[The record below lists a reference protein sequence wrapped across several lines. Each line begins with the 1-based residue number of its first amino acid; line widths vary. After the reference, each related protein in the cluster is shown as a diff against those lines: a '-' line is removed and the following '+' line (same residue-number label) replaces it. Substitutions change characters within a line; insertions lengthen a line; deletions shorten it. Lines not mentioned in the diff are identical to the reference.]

1 MNENDLKAAKF
12 ITGTIVCGSECTESR
27 HETTVIISR
36 FEYCYMGNRQGKY
49 KKTYDLCDTCGDKLD
64 ALIAPKAK

>member
-1 MNENDLKAAKF
+1 MAAK
-12 ITGTIVCGSECTESR
+12 TIPEVTQIFCDVCGSECTESR